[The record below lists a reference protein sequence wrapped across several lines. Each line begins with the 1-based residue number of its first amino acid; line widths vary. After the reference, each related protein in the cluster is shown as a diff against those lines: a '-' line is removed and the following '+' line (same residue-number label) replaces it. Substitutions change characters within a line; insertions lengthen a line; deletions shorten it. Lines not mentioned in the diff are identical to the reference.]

1 MYVAHCPLYLHCPV
15 ADSESEKWF
24 CQGTIMQLGV
34 CRQQELGIDNALV
47 KLSEEK
53 GIFTRKHG
61 EVVII
66 GVVVFIC
73 KHKSNQDGPGT
84 GLLQPAGLH
93 LGTHLQT
100 YSCNGQ
106 HALSSLEAGRSAQK
120 VNGQHRCFVRDAS
133 FTCPGLVKGNLQGR
147 NAGSHQ
153 MNPRRSLGTDHLA
166 PSKCPASLQCR
177 QHR

>member
-1 MYVAHCPLYLHCPV
+1 MLLYVAHCPLYLHCPV

-34 CRQQELGIDNALV
+34 CRQQELGMDNALV
-47 KLSEEK
+47 KLSAEK

-84 GLLQPAGLH
+84 GLLQPAGLP
-93 LGTHLQT
+93 LGTYLLTH
-100 YSCNGQ
+100 SCNGQ
-106 HALSSLEAGRSAQK
+106 FDWSSLEAALTAQK
-120 VNGQHRCFVRDAS
+120 VKGQHSTPPAPLFCYPRLLQAD
-133 FTCPGLVKGNLQGR
+133 LQGT
-147 NAGSHQ
+147 NSHR
-153 MNPRRSLGTDHLA
+153 MIPRRSLGTGHLA
-166 PSKCPASLQCR
+166 RTTRPASLRHR
-177 QHR
+177 QRR